1 MPHVI
6 VKIWPGP
13 SEKQKARCADKIV
26 EALVAS
32 IGTGEESISVAIEEI
47 SADKWMAKVYWPEID
62 ANMAALYKKPGYGP
76 FWPRQRLSLSAP
88 LGKRSPDADEVS
100 STPPCLR

>member
-13 SEKQKARCADKIV
+13 SEQQKAQCADKIV

-32 IGTGEESISVAIEEI
+32 LGTGEDSVSVAIEEVT
-47 SADKWMAKVYWPEID
+47 SDAWMAQVYWPDID
-62 ANMAALYKKPGYGP
+62 PNRGALYKKPGYGP
-76 FWPRQRLSLSAP
+76 F
-88 LGKRSPDADEVS
+88 
-100 STPPCLR
+100 